1 MNRALAVLVFFFL
14 ESPALI
20 SQSATVRS
28 WIFFSDKPS
37 LSSSSSTEALAAEY
51 GISPRALRRRAK
63 VLPAHGLIDSYDQP
77 VSAAYIRQI
86 ESLGM
91 RVHSV
96 SRWLNAVSV
105 TANSEQLTRVA
116 EEPFVRS
123 IQRVADLTHP
133 PVSLQPAIPSFSL
146 PKTSLSGLNYGPSYT
161 QLANIRVTPVH
172 DLGIDG
178 SGVLVGMIDD
188 GFNNH
193 RAHSALRNITILD
206 EYDFIH
212 DLPTTQRQP
221 WEGFSQGNHGAA
233 TLSALAG
240 FAEGILIGPA
250 YGASLILAKTEMD
263 STEVSA
269 EEDLY
274 VEALEWL
281 EQSGADIISTSLGY
295 DDFIPVGTYNPGD
308 VLYSMKD
315 GRTATTSIGAIIAAR
330 KGVLLVTS
338 MGNEG
343 WWRKEPDSTK
353 GNSYSVIPGVTGS
366 LITPADADSI
376 LAVGATH
383 SDLWIASFSS
393 TGPTADGRTKPEI
406 VAQGV
411 GVIAAD
417 GAGSG
422 GFVSANGTSFSA
434 PLVAGAAAL
443 LLSSKPE
450 LTPMQVREAILA
462 TAYEFPDPDDPSKTA
477 TYPNNYYGWGVLDAY
492 KALLYHGI
500 AFSSKPKVILSDSVS
515 VYISIASDTTLV
527 ADSLT
532 MIYQLVNSGP
542 FLQIPLQSTPVANLF
557 HATIPTS
564 TDPGWPRGYFTAS
577 DRANRNRLAP
587 FNAPESLFVF
597 ADYAVTHVPGIT
609 SREFHLL
616 PNYPNPFNAGT
627 TISFD
632 APGGHEVE
640 LFIFD
645 ILGRRIKTLYRGI
658 TLAERRV
665 FYWDG
670 TDEGGRSVSTGVYVS
685 MLRSGSTIRSQKILL
700 LR

>member
-1 MNRALAVLVFFFL
+1 
-14 ESPALI
+14 
-20 SQSATVRS
+20 
-28 WIFFSDKPS
+28 
-37 LSSSSSTEALAAEY
+37 
-51 GISPRALRRRAK
+51 
-63 VLPAHGLIDSYDQP
+63 
-77 VSAAYIRQI
+77 
-86 ESLGM
+86 
-91 RVHSV
+91 
-96 SRWLNAVSV
+96 
-105 TANSEQLTRVA
+105 
-116 EEPFVRS
+116 
-123 IQRVADLTHP
+123 
-133 PVSLQPAIPSFSL
+133 
-146 PKTSLSGLNYGPSYT
+146 
-161 QLANIRVTPVH
+161 
-172 DLGIDG
+172 
-178 SGVLVGMIDD
+178 MIDN

-193 RAHSALRNITILD
+193 RTHTALQNITIFD

-212 DLPTTQRQP
+212 DIPTTQRQP

-240 FAEGILIGPA
+240 FADDILIGPA

-295 DDFIPVGTYNPGD
+295 DDFIPTGTYNPGD
-308 VLYSMKD
+308 ITYSMKD
-315 GRTATTSIGAIIAAR
+315 GRTGTTSIGAIIAAR

-353 GNSYSVIPGVTGS
+353 GNTYAAIPGVTGS
-366 LITPADADSI
+366 MITPADADSI
-376 LAVGATH
+376 LAVGATY

-406 VAQGV
+406 MAQGV
-411 GVIAAD
+411 SVIAAD
-417 GAGSG
+417 GAGTG
-422 GFVSANGTSFSA
+422 GFIAASGTSLSA

-462 TAYEFPDPDDPSKTA
+462 TAYQFSDPDDPTRTA

-500 AFSSKPKVILSDSVS
+500 AFSSKPKVLLTDSAS

-527 ADSLT
+527 ADSLAL
-532 MIYQLVNSGP
+532 MYQAAVTGP
-542 FLQIPLQSTPVANLF
+542 FLRVPMRTTPVANLYQ
-557 HATIPTS
+557 ATIPMG
-564 TDPGWPRGYFTAS
+564 TDPAWPRGYFTS
-577 DRANRNRLAP
+577 GDRDGRTRRAP
-587 FNAPESLFVF
+587 FSAPDSLYIFSEYV
-597 ADYAVTHVPGIT
+597 VTSIPGIT
-609 SREFHLL
+609 NLPQEFQLL
-616 PNYPNPFNAGT
+616 PNFPNPFNAGT

-632 APGGHEVE
+632 APGVRDIE
-640 LFIFD
+640 LVIFD
-645 ILGRRIKTLYRGI
+645 LLGQRIKTVHKGTSASGRN
-658 TLAERRV
+658 V
-665 FYWDG
+665 FHWDG
-670 TDEGGRSVSTGVYVS
+670 TGNNGQSVSTGVYIS

>member
-1 MNRALAVLVFFFL
+1 
-14 ESPALI
+14 
-20 SQSATVRS
+20 
-28 WIFFSDKPS
+28 
-37 LSSSSSTEALAAEY
+37 
-51 GISPRALRRRAK
+51 
-63 VLPAHGLIDSYDQP
+63 LPAQSLIDSYDQP
-77 VSAAYIRQI
+77 VSTAYIRQV
-86 ESLGM
+86 EAMGM

-105 TANSEQLTRVA
+105 TAGPDQLTRAAALSFVVNIHPVA
-116 EEPFVRS
+116 N
-123 IQRVADLTHP
+123 LGHP
-133 PVSLQPAIPSFSL
+133 PVTIEPTVPSSSLSKISI
-146 PKTSLSGLNYGPSYT
+146 SGLNYGLSYT
-161 QLANIRVTPVH
+161 QLANIRVPEVH

-178 SGVLVGMIDD
+178 SGVLVGMIDN

-193 RAHSALRNITILD
+193 RTHSALRNIIILD

-212 DLPTTQRQP
+212 DIPTTQRQT

-263 STEVSA
+263 STEVNA

-274 VEALEWL
+274 VEALEWM
-281 EQSGADIISTSLGY
+281 EQSGADVVSTSLGY
-295 DDFIPVGTYNPGD
+295 DDFIPTGTYNPGD
-308 VLYSMKD
+308 VIYSMKD

-353 GNSYSVIPGVTGS
+353 GNSYVAIPGVTGS
-366 LITPADADSI
+366 MVTPADADSI
-376 LAVGATH
+376 LAVGASH

-406 VAQGV
+406 MAQGV
-411 GVIAAD
+411 SVIAAD
-417 GAGSG
+417 GAGTG
-422 GFVSANGTSFSA
+422 GFIAASGTSLSA

-443 LLSSKPE
+443 LLSSLPE

-462 TAYEFPDPDDPSKTA
+462 TAYQFSDPDDPTRTA
-477 TYPNNYYGWGVLDAY
+477 TYPNNYYGWGVLDTY
-492 KALLYHGI
+492 RALLYHGI

-515 VYISIASDTTLV
+515 VYISIASDTALV
-527 ADSLT
+527 ADSLI
-532 MIYQLVNSGP
+532 MMYQLANNGP
-542 FLQIPLQSTPVANLF
+542 FLRIPMQSTPVANLF
-557 HATIPTS
+557 HATISTS

-577 DRANRNRLAP
+577 DQANRNRLAP
-587 FNAPESLFVF
+587 FNAPQSLYVF
-597 ADYAVTHVPGIT
+597 ADYTVTYVPGI
-609 SREFHLL
+609 SPREFQLL

-640 LFIFD
+640 LIIFD

-658 TLAERRV
+658 TFAERRV

-670 TDEGGRSVSTGVYVS
+670 TDDGGRSVSTGVYVS